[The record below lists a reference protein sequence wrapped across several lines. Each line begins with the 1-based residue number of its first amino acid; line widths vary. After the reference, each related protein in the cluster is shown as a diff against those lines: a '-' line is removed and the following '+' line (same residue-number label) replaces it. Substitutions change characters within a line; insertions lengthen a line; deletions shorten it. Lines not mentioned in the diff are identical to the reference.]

1 LLETQ
6 RKQEQLRRE
15 QEQARRQQ
23 EQQEKAEREEQ
34 ERQEELSRQQR
45 EMQSG
50 SLCDQIAANPADPRK
65 PSEVPG
71 VPYEEL
77 KEHAGDALDVC
88 RVALAKF
95 PSELRYQYQ
104 YARALGFSDPEKAI
118 AIYRHLT
125 RQKYPAAFD
134 NLGSLLLQ
142 RKDKNS
148 RAEAIAV
155 FQNGVQFGDPDAMV
169 TLADLINRGI
179 VPVPNPVATRYA
191 LLARAAELGHKG
203 AKLAVEQM
211 DIEFQAQ
218 QRERASQ
225 QQQQQIILDLMGTIL
240 GGAIGHR

>member
-6 RKQEQLRRE
+6 RKQEELRRE
-15 QEQARRQQ
+15 QEQARRLK
-23 EQQEKAEREEQ
+23 EQQAKTEREER

-65 PSEVPG
+65 PLEVPG
-71 VPYEEL
+71 IRFEEL
-77 KEHAGDALDVC
+77 KERAADALEIC
-88 RVALAKF
+88 SVAKAKF

-118 AIYRHLT
+118 VIYRRLT

-142 RKDKNS
+142 RRDKNS

-155 FQNGVQFGDPDAMV
+155 FQKGIRLGDPDSMV
-169 TLADLINRGI
+169 TLADLINRGN

-191 LLARAAELGHKG
+191 LLSRAAELGHEG

-211 DIEFQAQ
+211 DAEFQAQ